1 MKTFKYIIWALLATF
16 ALAGCSD
23 DPTYTPGSEEDP
35 DNYGVYF
42 PTQTSPTEVEVDPSE
57 KAEVTY
63 KVRRTK
69 LTEAITVPVVI
80 TTSEEG
86 IFEIDPIVFGPG
98 ESETEFKVTFDKAA
112 EGTTYTC
119 DIRIEDPH
127 YISLYGPKDT
137 GLSFSVIR
145 AGWEL
150 VKSEDG
156 TATKGKWRDE
166 VISNLYSLNTSGF
179 NPYPEIEM
187 EIYQRTDIPGYYRM
201 KVYGNDLITALA
213 GGASVASKAATSIR
227 SSMHAIPRRSTFPT
241 SLPV

>member
-86 IFEIDPIVFGPG
+86 IL
-98 ESETEFKVTFDKAA
+98 K
-112 EGTTYTC
+112 
-119 DIRIEDPH
+119 
-127 YISLYGPKDT
+127 
-137 GLSFSVIR
+137 
-145 AGWEL
+145 
-150 VKSEDG
+150 
-156 TATKGKWRDE
+156 
-166 VISNLYSLNTSGF
+166 
-179 NPYPEIEM
+179 
-187 EIYQRTDIPGYYRM
+187 
-201 KVYGNDLITALA
+201 
-213 GGASVASKAATSIR
+213 SIR
-227 SSMHAIPRRSTFPT
+227 SCSVPENRRPS
-241 SLPV
+241 SR